1 MANQKTYSII
11 INGIK
16 ESISEIEI
24 LSHQLDEIEK
34 KINGLSKQGIKIDT
48 KGLKDLEKIKIPEI
62 SIEGIEAKSLQK
74 EMKQLEKDI
83 AKGAKTIEGEYTNT
97 LAGLRAQLRDMKAEL
112 STLDLDVDADA
123 FADLTDDIKELND
136 RVKEMEQDYGTFS
149 RNVGNYTE
157 SVVDALNEFDGQVYE
172 TVDGVKEVVKSLD
185 DLKSKQTIDIKIG
198 DDIVKFENLSQAI
211 GEIDDMA
218 QRAAA
223 QMLQLASAGKQNT
236 EEYKKLNV
244 EFQEYIQQASE
255 LERARKYSDELKDSL
270 SSTTRGLDL
279 GVQAFQALG
288 NAMQM
293 ASGIAG
299 LFGQDQE
306 EIEKAMNRTVQIMGI
321 MQSAQELYH
330 QTTQK
335 GTVLNTLYSATF
347 GKIGSGLSNMTSKL
361 GLGTKAAKLFNNTLK
376 ANIFVAIASA
386 ILYVVN
392 NLDKLSEILGI
403 TNEDTKVF
411 TDLWNKISPVIMG
424 VGKAVT
430 DWLINPFRT
439 LVKVIANILDGNWK
453 GAFQELGKG
462 VKEQFNIIEDYQKGY
477 ADEVKAQAERAT
489 KKQKLELDKQLIND
503 IKYNEAKYGSDWK
516 YTQKGLELY
525 RKYYANKLSMYK
537 KDSDEYKEALLE
549 QLNFERE
556 VLEFGSTQSNNK
568 VQIQRDIE
576 DKLLSVLEDGNT
588 KRMKELQLQR
598 KRELEEAKERKKQ
611 GELSLKEYKEMESAI
626 NAEYDAKEIDEM
638 NEHYNEVAK
647 LQEEIKKTS
656 EQVLR
661 DNNIGYFS
669 VIVDTNYRDIDKLNE
684 QIQDYSKIWEN
695 NFDTKGYKSVTKD
708 LLKGLNDGG
717 ENRKTLNGFQK
728 FANSF
733 KKIFVDLWDNI
744 KNNTSGKLLSD
755 NLNETL
761 NGLGELREKVFGV
774 ADSYTYLTT
783 KTEDLK
789 HLNMKMDISTD
800 TIQSLKDMREFM
812 INELQKIINDKN
824 AKLNELE
831 IQFENGI
838 IDKDEYNAAY
848 EQLNGYYKKLFDK
861 SAEYYQKIYDNANK
875 YSGKEIGVVVE
886 MHTNKL
892 KIESEEYANHLAKED
907 EYYKSRL
914 ELAQKAEKTELDNYT
929 LTLSEEEKANLSA
942 KQKEI
947 IIKEQ
952 KADIQKKY
960 NQIYKNIFTDHY
972 NKIEILEEEHQLRI
986 LDIEEETQRERSN
999 IISRYQDAIYD
1010 EYRKY
1015 YETLE
1020 VMKEEYSNVDEVDL
1034 GSQDLTTIGGFSA
1047 SILEMN
1053 KFSKSFK
1060 LMKDNIKKQKE
1071 ELVQQFED
1079 GVITEEAFNKSYA
1092 QLDQLESEV
1101 NESLKGLGKSFSEW
1115 SVDIANIV
1123 NAAVGMWA
1131 QMYSQ
1136 IADLQYQN
1144 EMYRI
1149 EKLKEEYDKETE
1161 ILQKKLEEQ
1170 EALYEKHNQNVSD
1183 IENELQTAR
1192 GDRRLFLLDQINSEM
1207 QKREQSW
1214 AQQQKIQKQQEQLEI
1229 KKQKLEE
1236 RQKAAEQKRNK
1247 QNQKVQIAQATASTA
1262 LAVTNALAVQPWF
1275 LGVALAA
1282 VAAAMGA
1289 VQIATIAKQKFAD
1302 GGVIQGASH
1311 SQGGVPVLGGSAE
1324 VEGGEY
1330 ITNKVTTSKNVD
1342 VLTFINSKKR
1352 KLDLNDFVD
1361 FYTSGSNVK
1370 MSVPKFKYADGGTL
1384 PNGNNAPEIDLR
1396 QITSVAQTDNRP
1408 IYVSVTEI
1416 ENVQNKVRNVRAI
1429 AGMEQ

>member
-48 KGLKDLEKIKIPEI
+48 KGLKDLEKIKVPEI

-347 GKIGSGLSNMTSKL
+347 GKIGSGLSNMTTKL

-392 NLDKLSEILGI
+392 NLDKLSEILGL

-1034 GSQDLTTIGGFSA
+1034 GSQDLATIGGFSA

-1161 ILQKKLEEQ
+1161 ILQEKLEEQ

-1247 QNQKVQIAQATASTA
+1247 QQQKVQIAQATASTA

-1302 GGVIQGASH
+1302 GGVIQGKSH

-1330 ITNKVTTSKNVD
+1330 ITNKVTTSKNVE

-1352 KLDLNDFVD
+1352 KLDLNDFVE

>member
-1 MANQKTYSII
+1 MANQKVYNIV

-16 ESISEIEI
+16 ESINELDILISKLDNIENR
-24 LSHQLDEIEK
+24 LDAL
-34 KINGLSKQGIKIDT
+34 GKQGIKLDA
-48 KGLKDLEKIKIPEI
+48 KGLKDLEKFKIPEI
-62 SIEGIEAKSLQK
+62 SIEGIETKALKK
-74 EMKQLEKDI
+74 EMQQLEKDI

-392 NLDKLSEILGI
+392 NLDKLSEILGL

-411 TDLWNKISPVIMG
+411 VDLWNKISPVIMG

-489 KKQKLELDKQLIND
+489 KKQKLELDKQLLND

-661 DNNIGYFS
+661 DNNIGFFS

-789 HLNMKMDISTD
+789 DLNMKMDISTD

-812 INELQKIINDKN
+812 VNELQKIINDKN

-848 EQLNGYYKKLFDK
+848 EQLNEYYKKLFDK

-972 NKIEILEEEHQLRI
+972 NKVEILEEEHQLRI

-1101 NESLKGLGKSFSEW
+1101 NDSLKGLGKSFSEW

-1161 ILQKKLEEQ
+1161 ILQEKLEEQ

-1183 IENELQTAR
+1183 IEGELQTAR

-1207 QKREQSW
+1207 MKREQAW
-1214 AQQQKIQKQQEQLEI
+1214 AQEQKIAKQQEQLQ
-1229 KKQKLEE
+1229 KKKDALEE

-1311 SQGGVPVLGGSAE
+1311 SQGGVKVLNGQAE

-1330 ITNKVTTSKNVD
+1330 ITNKITTSKNVD
-1342 VLTFINSKKR
+1342 VLTFINSKKK
-1352 KLDLNDFVD
+1352 KLDLSDFVE
-1361 FYTSGSNVK
+1361 FYSNGSNK
-1370 MSVPKFKYADGGTL
+1370 NYSKPFKTVFADGGTL
-1384 PNGNNAPEIDLR
+1384 PSMNAPMIDTR
-1396 QITSVAQTDNRP
+1396 AINSVKSEDNRP

-1429 AGMEQ
+1429 AGLDY